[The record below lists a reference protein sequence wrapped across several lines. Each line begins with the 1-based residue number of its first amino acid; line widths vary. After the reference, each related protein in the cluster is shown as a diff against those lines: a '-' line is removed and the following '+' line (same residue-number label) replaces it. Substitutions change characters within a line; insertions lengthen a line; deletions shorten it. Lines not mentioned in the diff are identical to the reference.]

1 SLSWIPGSIEQPHN
15 LIHLL
20 VGGLGH
26 MMDNDYASFD
36 PIFFLHHCNVDRIYA
51 LWEQAYPKYFMG
63 RDGYKDKTG
72 TTQQFKQIWGK
83 FGWKDAPNRPGNPV
97 SSMVDLKGDTPL
109 TPFRKAG
116 GTYWTS
122 DDARWTSKIPK
133 SRRFRPTAMP
143 VDVNLQFS

>member
-1 SLSWIPGSIEQPHN
+1 MAG
-15 LIHLL
+15 
-20 VGGLGH
+20 
-26 MMDNDYASFD
+26 FD

-83 FGWKDAPNRPGNPV
+83 FRWKDAPNRPGNPV

-109 TPFRKAG
+109 TPFRKAD

-133 SRRFRPTAMP
+133 
-143 VDVNLQFS
+143 